1 MTATRE
7 IAPAETK
14 PSPPRRAKRPR
25 RAWGILALS
34 ATMLIMLVYMLSAYV
49 PPNIDTSRIPIV
61 YGGIQYVLLVAHIF
75 TATVATVTGL
85 VQLWPWLRRKFPVAH
100 RWTGRAY
107 FFLGVFPSSVLAI
120 PVIAMAPMG
129 ISNQAGLLV
138 LDVLWMISAV
148 AGYRTARQRKFA
160 DHRKWM
166 IRNYGLTFASI
177 ASRFWIPILGVALVP
192 EMGGVPYQGDP
203 NGIAAMHDVASGSVW
218 LGLMVTMV
226 VVEWYIQRRYG
237 VPKPKPQV

>member
-1 MTATRE
+1 MTMTRE
-7 IAPAETK
+7 VTVTETRPTKK
-14 PSPPRRAKRPR
+14 PKR
-25 RAWGILALS
+25 RAWGVLALS
-34 ATMLIMLVYMLSAYV
+34 VIMLTMVVYLLSAYV
-49 PPNIDTSRIPIV
+49 PPNIDTSRIPLT

-75 TATVATVTGL
+75 TAAVATVAGL
-85 VQLWPWLRRKFPVAH
+85 AQLWPWLRRRYPVAH

-120 PVIAMAPMG
+120 PVMLMAPFG
-129 ISNQAGLLV
+129 VSLQAAIAT

-148 AGYRTARQRKFA
+148 AGYRAARQRRFA

-177 ASRFWIPILGVALVP
+177 ASRFWQPVLGVAMVP
-192 EMGGVPYQGDP
+192 ELGGVPYQGDQ
-203 NGIAAMHDVASGSVW
+203 NGIAAIHDIASGSTW

-226 VVEWYIQRRYG
+226 VVEYYIQRRYG
-237 VPKPKPQV
+237 VPKPKQV

>member
-1 MTATRE
+1 MTAMRELTPTPTTPTR
-7 IAPAETK
+7 K
-14 PSPPRRAKRPR
+14 KPR
-25 RAWGILALS
+25 RAWGVLALS
-34 ATMLIMLVYMLSAYV
+34 VTMLVMVVYLLSAYV
-49 PPNIDTSRIPIV
+49 PPDISTSRIPITH
-61 YGGIQYVLLVAHIF
+61 GDLQYVLLVAHIF
-75 TATVATVTGL
+75 TAAVATVAGL
-85 VQLWPWLRRKFPVAH
+85 AQLWPWLRRKYPVAH

-129 ISNQAGLLV
+129 VSNQAALAV
-138 LDVLWMISAV
+138 LDVLWMISGI
-148 AGYRTARQRKFA
+148 AGYRSARQRKFA

-177 ASRFWIPILGVALVP
+177 ASRFWIPVLGVTMVP
-192 EMGGVPYQGDP
+192 ELGGVPYQGDP
-203 NGIAAMHDVASGSVW
+203 NGIAAIHDVASGSAW

-237 VPKPKPQV
+237 VPKTKPQV

>member
-7 IAPAETK
+7 LTPNDTR
-14 PSPPRRAKRPR
+14 PPTTRKPR
-25 RAWGILALS
+25 RAWGVLALS
-34 ATMLIMLVYMLSAYV
+34 VTMLVMVVYLLSAYV
-49 PPNIDTSRIPIV
+49 PPDISTSRIPISHGTV
-61 YGGIQYVLLVAHIF
+61 QYVLLVAHIF
-75 TATVATVTGL
+75 TAAVATVTGL
-85 VQLWPWLRRKFPVAH
+85 AQLWPWLRRRYPVVH

-129 ISNQAGLLV
+129 VSNQAALFV
-138 LDVLWMISAV
+138 LDVLWVISGV
-148 AGYRTARQRKFA
+148 AGYRSARQRKFT

-177 ASRFWIPILGVALVP
+177 ASRFWIPVVGIAMVP
-192 EMGGVPYQGDP
+192 ELGGVPYQGDS
-203 NGIAAMHDVASGSVW
+203 NGIAAIHDVASGSAW
-218 LGLMVTMV
+218 LGLMVTVV

-237 VPKPKPQV
+237 VPKPRA